1 MDNMNEYTRKDISLD
16 QLHSF
21 KGHPFAIRY
30 DDAMNHLLD
39 SIRISG
45 ILEPLLVRPRA
56 NGGYEILSGHR
67 RVDAAHKL
75 GLGQV
80 PCMIRDMNDNE
91 ATLVMTESNLTQ
103 REKLLPSEKA
113 FAWKMRTEAA
123 RKMMLQKKGKSED
136 ERATDIVAR
145 EMGVSPR
152 QISRIVKLTELNR
165 QFLDL
170 LDKNELGLEVGIEL
184 AHLSTMEQRW
194 IYDYIREHKTTLSV
208 AIARELRRA
217 IQKDGALEDDI
228 DRILS
233 GESNVPSIRLDYDR
247 IISFYSPSTPVDTIN
262 DSICAILEMER
273 QRGEGQ
279 YII

>member
-1 MDNMNEYTRKDISLD
+1 MDYMNEYTRKDISLD
-16 QLHSF
+16 QLHNF
-21 KGHPFAIRY
+21 KGHPFAVRY

-39 SIRISG
+39 SVRISG

-67 RVDAAHKL
+67 RVEAARKL

-80 PCMIRDMNDNE
+80 PCMIRDMNDDE

-113 FAWKMRTEAA
+113 FAWKMRTKAA
-123 RKMMLQKKGKSED
+123 RRMMLQKKGKSEN

-165 QFLDL
+165 QFLDCWTRTNSFWKSAL
-170 LDKNELGLEVGIEL
+170 NWRIFQLWSKAGSMIILGSINL
-184 AHLSTMEQRW
+184 LST
-194 IYDYIREHKTTLSV
+194 
-208 AIARELRRA
+208 LRRLVNFA
-217 IQKDGALEDDI
+217 
-228 DRILS
+228 
-233 GESNVPSIRLDYDR
+233 VPFKR
-247 IISFYSPSTPVDTIN
+247 
-262 DSICAILEMER
+262 MEH
-273 QRGEGQ
+273 
-279 YII
+279 